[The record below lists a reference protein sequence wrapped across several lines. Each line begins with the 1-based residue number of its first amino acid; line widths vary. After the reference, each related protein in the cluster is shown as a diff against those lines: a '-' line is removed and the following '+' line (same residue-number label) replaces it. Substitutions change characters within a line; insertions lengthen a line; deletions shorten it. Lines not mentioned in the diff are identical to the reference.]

1 MGNSVSRSPHK
12 TFLGTQKART
22 KNHRTNTW
30 LPCISQ
36 RLALGKREKLVSLC
50 MYQYISPWIISW
62 PVQGAT
68 LYCLKLYSQCIRSP
82 GNALCTGSPILC
94 PWLLPAW
101 MFCLSLHIYCQGG
114 SVIFLC
120 VPNLEVYYPGVAY
133 SYHGTML
140 GMEKS
145 VVLVC
150 NEYKTFHMI
159 EIQIQTAKSLAAENN
174 KSN

>member
-1 MGNSVSRSPHK
+1 
-12 TFLGTQKART
+12 
-22 KNHRTNTW
+22 
-30 LPCISQ
+30 
-36 RLALGKREKLVSLC
+36 
-50 MYQYISPWIISW
+50 
-62 PVQGAT
+62 
-68 LYCLKLYSQCIRSP
+68 
-82 GNALCTGSPILC
+82 
-94 PWLLPAW
+94 

-120 VPNLEVYYPGVAY
+120 VPNLKVYYPGVAY

-140 GMEKS
+140 GTEKY
-145 VVLVC
+145 VVLLC